1 MGVDIEKYLRSDKL
15 PHIWCPG
22 CGHGTI
28 LSNLIRA
35 IDKTDIDP
43 DKTVV
48 VSGIGCSGRATGY
61 LDFDTLHT
69 THGRAIAYATGVK
82 LANPELNVIVL
93 TGDGDGAAI
102 GGNHLIHGCRRNI
115 DITVVLF
122 NNQIYGMT
130 GGQFSPMTPTGDTA
144 TTAPYGNVDQQ
155 FDLCDLTKSAGASYV
170 ARGTTSSPRQ
180 LVKIYKEGL
189 DHKGFSFIETFSQC
203 PVNYGKRNN
212 IGGPTEMLE
221 WQDGRTVNIKKW
233 DKLSDQEKEDKF
245 PVGIIHQNEQPEE
258 EYTNRYQKII
268 DDMAE
273 EGK

>member
-1 MGVDIEKYLRSDKL
+1 MDKDIFQYMREDKL

-28 LSNLIRA
+28 LSNLVRA
-35 IDKTDIDP
+35 FDETGFDQ

-69 THGRAIAYATGVK
+69 THGRAIAFATGIK

-93 TGDGDGAAI
+93 TGDGDGSAI

-144 TTAPYGNVDQQ
+144 TTAPYGNVDQN
-155 FDLCDLTKSAGASYV
+155 FDLCKLTESAGASFV
-170 ARGTTSSPRQ
+170 ARGATSHPRG
-180 LVKIYKEGL
+180 LIKLYKEGL
-189 DHKGFSFIETFSQC
+189 LHEGFSFIETFSQC
-203 PVNYGKRNN
+203 PVNYGRRNGLGSAQE
-212 IGGPTEMLE
+212 ILD
-221 WQDGRTVNIKKW
+221 WQKEHTVNVNKW
-233 DKLSDQEKEDKF
+233 EKLSEEDREGKY
-245 PVGIIHQNEQPEE
+245 PTGIIHQKENVES
-258 EYTNRYQKII
+258 EYTSRYEDII
-268 DDMAE
+268 DQLQK
-273 EGK
+273 EGE

>member
-1 MGVDIEKYLRSDKL
+1 MDVDIYKYLREDKL

-35 IDKTDIDP
+35 IDQTDIDP

-48 VSGIGCSGRATGY
+48 ISGIGCSGRATGY

-69 THGRAIAYATGVK
+69 THGRAIAFATGVK

-93 TGDGDGAAI
+93 TGDGDGSAI

-115 DITVVLF
+115 DLTVVLF

-130 GGQFSPMTPTGDTA
+130 GGQFSPMTPTGATA
-144 TTAPYGNVDQQ
+144 TTAPYGNVDQN
-155 FDLCDLTKSAGASYV
+155 FDLCKLTESAGASFV
-170 ARGTTSSPRQ
+170 ARGGTYNPRQ
-180 LVKIYKEGL
+180 LVKLYREGL
-189 DHKGFSFIETFSQC
+189 EHKGFSFIETFSQC
-203 PVNYGKRNN
+203 PVNYGRRNDQ
-212 IGGPTEMLE
+212 GGPTDMLD
-221 WQDGRTVNIKKW
+221 WQKEHTVNKVKW
-233 DKLSDQEKEDKF
+233 DDLSDIEKEDKY
-245 PVGIIHQNEQPEE
+245 PVGIICKKEDPEA
-258 EYTNRYQKII
+258 EYTARYQKII
-268 DDMAE
+268 DRVHK

>member
-1 MGVDIEKYLRSDKL
+1 MGVDVEKYLRDDKL

-35 IDKTDIDP
+35 IDDTDIDP

-115 DITVVLF
+115 DLTVVLF

-130 GGQFSPMTPTGDTA
+130 GGQFSPMTPTEATA
-144 TTAPYGNVDQQ
+144 TTAPYGNVDQD

-170 ARGTTSSPRQ
+170 ARGATSNPRQ
-180 LVKIYKEGL
+180 LVKLYREGL
-189 DHKGFSFIETFSQC
+189 NHEGFSFIETFSQC
-203 PVNYGKRNN
+203 PVNFGRRND
-212 IGGPTEMLE
+212 IGGPTKMLE
-221 WQDGRTVNIKKW
+221 WQKDITVNKNKW
-233 DKLSDQEKEDKF
+233 DKLSEEEKEGKF
-245 PVGIIHQNEQPEE
+245 PVGIIHQKENPEE
-258 EYTNRYQKII
+258 EYTARYQKII
-268 DDMAE
+268 DELNE